1 MDCTIHS
8 IAKLRGTAG
17 QVAYRAHVQYEDEP
31 ASIVTF
37 YGQSSGVGPVVMET
51 AQGGQIFV
59 TDPSRFGKF
68 GEEWVRRFFA

>member
-8 IAKLRGTAG
+8 IDKIGGIAG
-17 QVAYRAHVQYEDEP
+17 QVAYRARVQYEDEP
-31 ASIVTF
+31 ESVVTF

-59 TDPSRFGKF
+59 TDPSRFGAF
-68 GEEWVRRFFA
+68 GPEWVRRFFA